1 MYHYYSSIYEKEHV
15 KHNFLII
22 LRIDVLSID
31 VIVILPHCK
40 NEYALSNQKKKI
52 VATDY
57 KQYCSLNLT
66 N

>member
-1 MYHYYSSIYEKEHV
+1 MNDSEATE
-15 KHNFLII
+15 
-22 LRIDVLSID
+22 LSCKSHD
-31 VIVILPHCK
+31 NDYMANVVHCK

-57 KQYCSLNLT
+57 KQYYELNVT